1 MNESI
6 FWVPVGTDRP
16 DDEAEVLLA
25 LANGEVI
32 PGYLDGAD
40 WRNYGAARL
49 PQAPLFW
56 AKFPVSP
63 VNAVEE
69 AA

>member
-1 MNESI
+1 MIESI

-16 DDEAEVLLA
+16 DDEEEVLLA

-32 PGYLDGAD
+32 PGYLDGED

-56 AKFPVSP
+56 AKFPLPPGEVQP
-63 VNAVEE
+63 
-69 AA
+69 

>member
-1 MNESI
+1 MKEFI
-6 FWVPVGTDRP
+6 FWVPVGTERP
-16 DDEAEVLLA
+16 DDEEEVLLA

-49 PQAPLFW
+49 PKAPLFW

-63 VNAVEE
+63 LNAVE
-69 AA
+69 AAE